1 MQSRGAGVKR
11 GKQNQFPEATKTL
24 RGYALY
30 IGSILFLN
38 KKAPSPMFR
47 SNLFMDYDLW
57 TGRLT
62 IPGNINE
69 TILYLDEMLKGR
81 LENEKINVLGDG
93 EDSLGD
99 IPEEMLDLDEDD
111 FEQESDNDSDL
122 DE

>member
-1 MQSRGAGVKR
+1 LQSRGAGVKR

-62 IPGNINE
+62 IPSAINE
-69 TILYLDEMLKGR
+69 TILHLDNMLKGR
-81 LENEKINVLGDG
+81 LENEKINVLNGD
-93 EDSLGD
+93 ETLNELTTD
-99 IPEEMLDLDEDD
+99 MLELDEDD
-111 FEQESDNDSDL
+111 FEQEEDTDADL

>member
-62 IPGNINE
+62 IPSAINE
-69 TILYLDEMLKGR
+69 TILHLDNMLKGR
-81 LENEKINVLGDG
+81 LENEKINVLNGD
-93 EDSLGD
+93 ETLNELTTD
-99 IPEEMLDLDEDD
+99 MLELDEDD
-111 FEQESDNDSDL
+111 FEQEEDTDADL

>member
-62 IPGNINE
+62 IPNEINE
-69 TILYLDEMLKGR
+69 TILYLDDMLKGR
-81 LENEKINVLGDG
+81 LENEKINVLGDDDKPD
-93 EDSLGD
+93 EITSD
-99 IPEEMLDLDEDD
+99 MLDLDEDD
-111 FEQESDNDSDL
+111 FEQEDDNDSDL

>member
-62 IPGNINE
+62 IPSAINE
-69 TILYLDEMLKGR
+69 TILHLDNMLKGR
-81 LENEKINVLGDG
+81 LENEKINVLNDD
-93 EDSLGD
+93 ETLNELTTD
-99 IPEEMLDLDEDD
+99 MLELDEDD
-111 FEQESDNDSDL
+111 FEQEKDTDADL

>member
-30 IGSILFLN
+30 IGSALFLN

-47 SNLFMDYDLW
+47 SNLFMDYDLQ

-62 IPGNINE
+62 IPSEIND
-69 TILYLDEMLKGR
+69 TILLLDDMLKGR
-81 LENEKINVLGDG
+81 VENTKINVLA
-93 EDSLGD
+93 EDDEYGD
-99 IPEEMLDLDEDD
+99 ITEDMLDLDEDD
-111 FEQESDNDSDL
+111 FEQEEDDDSDL
-122 DE
+122 DD